1 MAVPSIPSLLKC
13 PHYSLFLLAF
23 LIPSTT
29 YAQQSTH
36 SPSRTMTVADK
47 AALTRALNAEDQGRS
62 QQAEPVL
69 LDLVSRYPASFEA
82 TEALGLLY
90 AEQGNFTDALPL
102 LEKAASLSRSLA
114 PAYANLGA
122 AYLKL
127 NRNEDAVRALKK
139 AAALDP
145 QNAQTQSNLGLAL
158 MQVKQPAQAAM
169 ALSIAARKNPADTD
183 LLYNWAL
190 ALFDAGQLAKAGEVL
205 GGAPN
210 VESSAQAQSLLGDIE
225 EKQGHY
231 QQAGEHMQKSATLDP
246 SEANIYALGLEF
258 LRHWTFDPGIKV
270 FEAGMSRYPDSARL
284 RMGLG
289 IAKYANNDFSGAA
302 PVFAQLLAR
311 DPDNDFYASLL
322 GHSCSLIPD
331 ESPGCDAL
339 EGFAQRHPQNAAAS
353 TYAAASILHRP
364 SSSENLNLARTLLD
378 RAIAADP
385 KSSEAYYQKGI
396 VDQQQNLWQES
407 IDPLEKAIALKSDF
421 SKAHYRLGL
430 AYSHSGQREKAQEQI
445 ALQQKFSQQE
455 KDDLNAKFKEVT
467 TFLVNQPQ

>member
-1 MAVPSIPSLLKC
+1 MAVPSISSLLKSSR
-13 PHYSLFLLAF
+13 PFLLLPACF
-23 LIPSTT
+23 MVSIAHS
-29 YAQQSTH
+29 QQASH
-36 SPSRTMTVADK
+36 SVSHAMTATDK
-47 AALTRALNAEDQGRS
+47 AALAHALDAEDQGHGE
-62 QQAEPVL
+62 QAEPVL
-69 LDLVSRYPASFEA
+69 RELAERYPDNFGAN
-82 TEALGLLY
+82 EALGLLY
-90 AEQGNFTDALPL
+90 AEQENFTAALPL
-102 LEKAASLSRSLA
+102 LEKAAGLSRSSA
-114 PAYANLGA
+114 TAQANLGA

-127 NRNEDAVRALKK
+127 NRNEDAARTLKR

-158 MQVKQPAQAAM
+158 MQIKQPAQAA
-169 ALSIAARKNPADTD
+169 AAFSIAAKKNPANAD

-190 ALFDAGQLAKAGEVL
+190 ALFDAGQFAKAGEVMTT
-205 GGAPN
+205 APN
-210 VESSAQAQSLLGDIE
+210 LSSSAQSQSLLGDIE

-231 QQAGEHMQKSATLDP
+231 QPAVQHMQVAASLNP

-258 LRHWTFDPGIKV
+258 LRHWTFDPAIKIFDSGI
-270 FEAGMSRYPDSARL
+270 ARYPDSTRL

-289 IAKYANNDFSGAA
+289 IARYANNDFSGAA
-302 PVFAQLLAR
+302 PVFAQLLVH
-311 DPDNDFYASLL
+311 DPDNDFYAGLL

-339 EGFAQRHPQNAAAS
+339 ENFAKRHPKNASAS

-364 SSSENLNLARTLLD
+364 SSQENLDLARTLLD

-385 KSSEAYYQKGI
+385 KSYEAYYQIGI
-396 VDQQQNLWQES
+396 LDQQQSRWQES
-407 IDPLEKAIALKSDF
+407 VEPLEKAIALKPDF

-430 AYSHSGQREKAQEQI
+430 AYSHTDQHEKAQEQI

-467 TFLVNQPQ
+467 TFLVNQKQ